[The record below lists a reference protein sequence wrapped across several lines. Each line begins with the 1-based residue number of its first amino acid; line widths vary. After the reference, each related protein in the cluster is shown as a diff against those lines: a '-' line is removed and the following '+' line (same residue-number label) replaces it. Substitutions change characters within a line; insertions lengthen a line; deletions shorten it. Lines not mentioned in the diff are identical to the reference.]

1 MVVSADVGERA
12 FREIYLSGF
21 ETVVKEASPYTIMCS
36 YNRVN
41 GEYASQNGRLL
52 TDILRGE
59 WKFGG
64 FVMSDWGAVVDRVK
78 GLAAGLDLEMPG
90 GDDFTDKQIAAA
102 VQTGELDEKILDEA
116 VKRIL
121 RVAAKCKADEEN
133 APGMDLVNG
142 HEKAVE
148 AARECLV
155 LLKNDDGILPLKRER
170 KIAFIGEFAKR
181 PRYQGG
187 GSSHIHTNHC
197 TAALDSA
204 AKYAQPTYARGYSLS
219 DAREDEA
226 LRKEAVK
233 LAMESEAAVLFIGLP
248 DSFESEGYD
257 RTHLQLPDGHN
268 RLVEE
273 VAAVQPNTVVV
284 LHNGAPVEMPW
295 ADKAK
300 GILEAYLGG
309 EGIGEATADVLFGAV
324 NPSGKL
330 PESFPL
336 KLADT
341 PAYLNFPGDNRHCR
355 YAEGIY
361 VGYRYYDKKEMP
373 VLFPFGHGL
382 SYTQFEY
389 SALCAGGLLS
399 NGVTV
404 RVKI

>member
-1 MVVSADVGERA
+1 
-12 FREIYLSGF
+12 
-21 ETVVKEASPYTIMCS
+21 
-36 YNRVN
+36 
-41 GEYASQNGRLL
+41 
-52 TDILRGE
+52 
-59 WKFGG
+59 
-64 FVMSDWGAVVDRVK
+64 MSDWGAVVDRVK

-324 NPSGKL
+324 NPSENCPKAS
-330 PESFPL
+330 P
-336 KLADT
+336 
-341 PAYLNFPGDNRHCR
+341 
-355 YAEGIY
+355 
-361 VGYRYYDKKEMP
+361 
-373 VLFPFGHGL
+373 
-382 SYTQFEY
+382 
-389 SALCAGGLLS
+389 
-399 NGVTV
+399 
-404 RVKI
+404 